1 MAATEYLSQRS
12 DDGHD
17 KRLKPWKAGIYTGIT
32 YMMTV
37 ALLLLPFF
45 LLKSPYIA
53 LPFTLA
59 TALIVIFGFTFYL
72 SVAKSLDFR
81 KRFAEMALI
90 SMGVALL
97 SFILGLGVRLVLH
110 VTV

>member
-12 DDGHD
+12 EEGHD
-17 KRLKPWKAGIYTGIT
+17 KRLKPSKAAIYTGIT
-32 YMMTV
+32 YVMTV

-45 LLKSPYIA
+45 VLKSPYIA

-59 TALIVIFGFTFYL
+59 TALIIIFGFTFYL
-72 SVAKSLDFR
+72 SVAKSLNFR
-81 KRFAEMALI
+81 KRFAEMAII
-90 SMGVALL
+90 SMGIALL
-97 SFILGLGVRLVLH
+97 SFILGIGVRLVLH